1 MDRVQ
6 LIEYQGKKIILLDYS
21 KLHAKNPEEK
31 KTALDIIAKA
41 REIADAFEEKIL
53 FLSDVTD
60 SQSDSDLVDAL
71 REFADFTASS
81 GKVEKECVV
90 GISGVQKLLVNMI
103 NLMSKSKLVIFNTRE
118 EGLAYLAE

>member
-21 KLHAKNPEEK
+21 KLHAKNSEEK
-31 KTALDIIAKA
+31 QAALDVIAKA
-41 REIADAFEEKIL
+41 REITDASEGKIR

-60 SQSDSDLVDAL
+60 SQSDTELVDAL
-71 REFADFTASS
+71 REFAVFTASS

-118 EGLAYLAE
+118 EGLDYLVE